1 VSAER
6 RGREGGGV
14 GGPFGL
20 VEELED
26 VEDHLEHVEGSLQH
40 LSHKESELRHLP
52 RRGEERRGEGFR
64 GERKSVIHI
73 FLVGVLEGGG
83 ISSSGSRSDIW
94 IVSFWIFSEEFQA
107 IDRSFELL

>member
-52 RRGEERRGEGFR
+52 RRGEERRGEERR
-64 GERKSVIHI
+64 GVQRRKEVSYSHFSCRSLGGRRHILQWQSERHLDCQ
-73 FLVGVLEGGG
+73 FLDLFGGV
-83 ISSSGSRSDIW
+83 SS
-94 IVSFWIFSEEFQA
+94 
-107 IDRSFELL
+107 DRSIF